1 MKFSA
6 LIEAVKRG
14 DVDIVIADMA
24 ITPEREKQ
32 VLFSIPYQVD
42 SSVVIARRGANI
54 RSIDDLRD
62 KTVGMQVSTVQED
75 WAEKLWATTPR
86 L

>member
-1 MKFSA
+1 MKSSA

-32 VLFSIPYQVD
+32 VLFSIP
-42 SSVVIARRGANI
+42 
-54 RSIDDLRD
+54 
-62 KTVGMQVSTVQED
+62 
-75 WAEKLWATTPR
+75 
-86 L
+86 